1 MRPELKQGLTLFV
14 VGIVATIVAI
24 VCVHKLAIL
33 TESERLVEDIRTAT
47 LAPPEPQDP
56 QVVIVGITEETLRQ
70 FPYRSP
76 VDRDFLADLLR
87 TLEARHPRAIG
98 LDVLFDQAT
107 EPGKDARLRAVM
119 TSLSAPLF
127 VSYTDDPGVV
137 DGEQRQFLDGFLPS
151 NLRVRAE
158 LSADPLDGTVRWVYP
173 GSAMPDGRFVPGFA
187 RGIAA
192 SLGVETPAIEQEAVW
207 HGRPDR
213 ETSAFRVYPA
223 HMVPVLPADWF
234 RDKVVLIGEMV
245 SLTDRHRT
253 PFSVVYPGNTG
264 KLAGIEIHA
273 HAVSQFLNGR
283 YSRKATQQTEV
294 VSVLLAAALATMLS
308 PLFKVLAKHL
318 LLASGVLAVMWVSG
332 FALYHFFGLMLPLI
346 EPSIAFLLATGG
358 ANALIGHEARRQREF
373 ISQAFAQY
381 VNPQLLDK
389 ISQDPKLLAL
399 GGESR
404 EMTVMFCDIRG
415 FTTLSERYDAQG
427 LTRFLNSF
435 HTPMTDVILESGG
448 TIDKYIGDAIMAFWN
463 APAHDRFHAE
473 HACRTALEMRRKL
486 IALNVV
492 WRAEAEAL
500 GQPFE
505 DVRIGIGLNT
515 GTCHVGNM
523 GSAHRFDYSVIGDEV
538 NLASRLEGQTKTY
551 GVDIIVGEGTAQ
563 AVQQLATLEMD
574 LILVKGKTQ
583 PAKIFALL
591 DDETLALS
599 GEFGNL
605 RAGVAAML
613 TAYRSGDWHSAKQ
626 ILAEC
631 RENAP
636 EQLKYFFALY
646 EERIAAQK
654 DDPPPADWD
663 GVYLAL
669 TK

>member
-1 MRPELKQGLTLFV
+1 MRPEIKQGLTLFV
-14 VGIVATIVAI
+14 VGIAATIVAI
-24 VCVHKLAIL
+24 VCVHKFAIL

-47 LAPPEPQDP
+47 LVPPEPQDS

-76 VDRDFLADLLR
+76 VDRSFLADLLQ

-107 EPGKDARLRAVM
+107 EPSKDARLRSVM

-127 VSYTDDPGVV
+127 VSYTDDPGIV
-137 DGEQRQFLDGFLPS
+137 DGEQRQFLDGFLPR

-173 GSAMPDGRFVPGFA
+173 GSPMPDGSFLPGFA

-192 SLGVETPAIEQEAVW
+192 SLGIETPAIEQEAVW

-213 ETSAFRVYPA
+213 ETSAFRIYPA

-283 YSRKATQQTEV
+283 YSRKAGQQTEV

-318 LLASGVLAVMWVSG
+318 VVASGVLVVMWVSG
-332 FALYHFFGLMLPLI
+332 FALYHLFGLMLPLI

-358 ANALIGHEARRQREF
+358 ANALIGHEDRRQREF

-463 APAHDRFHAE
+463 APARDHFHAE
-473 HACRTALEMRRKL
+473 HACRTVLEMRKKL
-486 IALNVV
+486 IALNAD

-500 GQPFE
+500 GQSFE

-523 GSAHRFDYSVIGDEV
+523 GSAQRFDYSVIGDEV
-538 NLASRLEGQTKTY
+538 NLASRLEGQSKTY
-551 GVDIIVGEGTAQ
+551 GVDIIIGEGTAQ
-563 AVQQLATLEMD
+563 AVPMLAVLELD
-574 LILVKGKTQ
+574 VIQVKGKTQ

-591 DDETLALS
+591 DDEGLALS
-599 GEFGNL
+599 NEFGKL
-605 RAGVAAML
+605 KADVVAML
-613 TAYRSGDWHSAKQ
+613 TAYRSGDWRLARQ

-631 RENAP
+631 RGRAP
-636 EQLKYFFALY
+636 EQLNYFFALY
-646 EERIAAQK
+646 EQRIAAQEEV
-654 DDPPPADWD
+654 PTPADWD
-663 GVYLAL
+663 GVYVAL